1 MIIGTCYDDIKKI
14 KKREIATQKIIR
26 QIESDISEILRN
38 PILKI
43 NWLKEKYNE
52 KKHNKRSR
60 LNENSKT
67 ACFCLNVC
75 YIKCMW

>member
-43 NWLKEKYNE
+43 N
-52 KKHNKRSR
+52 
-60 LNENSKT
+60 
-67 ACFCLNVC
+67 
-75 YIKCMW
+75 